1 MGKKI
6 TKISLFTLWSAL
18 LALLLCAGLYSTVIP
33 NTISV
38 STGDALPSYPCVSFA
53 WTEREAESIP
63 YTEVMDARL
72 FGIVSLK
79 KVEVKN
85 YEGLTLIP
93 SGRTFGV
100 RLFGDGVCVVGVAEV
115 DSGGKSIAPAVLA
128 GLAPRDLLLFVNDS
142 PIKTVND
149 LKTAVEASG
158 GKPLTLR
165 FRRGTEEKTATL
177 TPVLDQTDGKYKS
190 GMWVKDSATGIGTV
204 SFIHPET
211 GEFGALGHGVCD
223 AESGT
228 LLPLHRGVVTD
239 TVVTDIVRGE
249 RGKAGEIK
257 GYLKPGKTG
266 VLLENTDCGVFG
278 VLATYPRDEA
288 IPIATAASVKTGKA
302 TVRCMLD
309 GTAPTDYDV
318 EITEVHGK
326 SPNKSFTVKVT
337 DPRLLEKTG
346 GIIQGMSGS
355 PIIQNGKLI
364 GAVTHVLIN
373 DPTTGYGIFIENM
386 LTAANMPMARAS

>member
-6 TKISLFTLWSAL
+6 TKISLLTVWSVL
-18 LALLLCAGLYSTVIP
+18 LVLLLCAGLYSAVIP
-33 NTISV
+33 STISL
-38 STGDALPSYPCVSFA
+38 SEGDALPSYPCVSFA
-53 WTEREAESIP
+53 WVEAEEECGP
-63 YTEVMDARL
+63 YAETVDARL

-115 DSGGKSIAPAVLA
+115 DCGGKSVSPAVLA
-128 GLAPRDLLLFVNDS
+128 GLAPRDLLLTVNDS

-149 LKTAVEASG
+149 LKTAVEVSG
-158 GKPLTLR
+158 GKPLSLR
-165 FRRGTEEKTATL
+165 FRRGTEEKTAIL
-177 TPVLDQTDGKYKS
+177 TPVLDVKEGKYKS

-223 AESGT
+223 GESGT

-239 TVVTDIVRGE
+239 TVVTDIVKGE
-249 RGKAGEIK
+249 KGKAGEIK

-278 VLATYPRDEA
+278 VLADYPKEA
-288 IPIATAASVKTGKA
+288 ALPIGTASSVKTGKA
-302 TVRCMLD
+302 TLRCMLD
-309 GTAPTDYDV
+309 GTAPTDYEI

-326 SPNKSFTVKVT
+326 SKNKSFTVKVT
-337 DPRLLEKTG
+337 DPRLLSKTG

-355 PIIQNGKLI
+355 PIIQNGRLI
-364 GAVTHVLIN
+364 GAVTHVLIG
-373 DPTTGYGIFIENM
+373 DPTAGYGIFIENM
-386 LTAANMPMARAS
+386 LSAAQMPQARAS

>member
-18 LALLLCAGLYSTVIP
+18 LVLLLCAGLYSTVIP

-38 STGDALPSYPCVSFA
+38 STGDTLPSYPCVSFA
-53 WTEREAESIP
+53 WAEAEAESIP
-63 YTEVMDARL
+63 CVETVDARL

-115 DSGGKSIAPAVLA
+115 DSGGKSISPAVLA
-128 GLAPRDLLLFVNDS
+128 GLAPRDLLLTVNDS

-149 LKTAVEASG
+149 LKTAVETSG
-158 GKPLTLR
+158 GKPLSLR

-177 TPVLDQTDGKYKS
+177 TPVLDAKEGKYKS

-204 SFIHPET
+204 SFIVPET

-223 AESGT
+223 GESGT

-239 TVVTDIVRGE
+239 TVVTDIVKGE
-249 RGKAGEIK
+249 KGKAGEIK

-278 VLATYPRDEA
+278 VLADYPKDA
-288 IPIATAASVKTGKA
+288 ALPIGTAASVKTGKA
-302 TVRCMLD
+302 TLRCMLD
-309 GTAPTDYDV
+309 ESAPVDY
-318 EITEVHGK
+318 EIEISEVHGK
-326 SPNKSFTVKVT
+326 SKNKSFTIKVT
-337 DPRLLEKTG
+337 DPRLLSKTG

-355 PIIQNGKLI
+355 PIIQNGRLI
-364 GAVTHVLIN
+364 GAVTHVMIS
-373 DPTTGYGIFIENM
+373 DPTRGYGIFIENM
-386 LTAANMPMARAS
+386 LSQMEAK